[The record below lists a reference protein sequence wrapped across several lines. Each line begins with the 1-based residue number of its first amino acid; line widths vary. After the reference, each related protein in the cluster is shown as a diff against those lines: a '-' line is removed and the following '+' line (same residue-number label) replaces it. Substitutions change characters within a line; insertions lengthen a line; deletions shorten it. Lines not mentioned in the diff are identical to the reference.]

1 VPEPHRPLVIVG
13 SVRMKKL
20 VSSSLTLGFV
30 AALVLTGAARAQ
42 EKTVRIGTEAA
53 YAPFEF
59 KDDKGELKG
68 YEIQL
73 GNALCAAAKLK
84 CEWVNADFD
93 SLIPALNAHKI
104 DAILSQMSITDD
116 RKKAVDFTNQVT
128 IAPARFVAKTG
139 SGLTDD
145 PATLKGKTVAVQSGT
160 THEKYVTE
168 KLAGVAT
175 PKVYQTQDEAFLDVE
190 NGRADA
196 TLADATIEYDW
207 LQKTGKAKGFDYAGK
222 PLTDPVIFGDGTG
235 IAVRKGDT
243 ALADSFNKALATV
256 GSNGEFK
263 KINDSYFPFDITGSG
278 AAKK

>member
-1 VPEPHRPLVIVG
+1 
-13 SVRMKKL
+13 MKKL
-20 VSSSLTLGFV
+20 AVGLV
-30 AALVLTGAARAQ
+30 AVIALTGMARAQ
-42 EKTVRIGTEAA
+42 DRVVKIGTEAA

-84 CEWVNADFD
+84 CEWVNQDFD

-128 IAPARFVAKTG
+128 VAPARFVAKEG
-139 SGLTDD
+139 SGITDD
-145 PATLKGKTVAVQSGT
+145 PATLKGKTIAVQSGT

-168 KLAGVAT
+168 KLAGIAT
-175 PKVYQTQDEAFLDVE
+175 PKVYQSQDEAFLDVE

-207 LQKTGKAKGFDYAGK
+207 LEKTGKAKGFAYAGK
-222 PLTDPVIFGDGTG
+222 PLLDPAIFGDGTG
-235 IAVRKGDT
+235 IAVRKGDA
-243 ALADSFNKALATV
+243 ALADAFNKALVTV
-256 GSNGEFK
+256 GGDGTFK
-263 KINDSYFPFDITGSG
+263 KINDAYFPFDIVGSG
-278 AAKK
+278 AHAGK

>member
-1 VPEPHRPLVIVG
+1 
-13 SVRMKKL
+13 MKKL
-20 VSSSLTLGFV
+20 VVGLV
-30 AALVLTGAARAQ
+30 AAMALTGAARAQ
-42 EKTVRIGTEAA
+42 DKPVRIGTEAA

-84 CEWVNADFD
+84 CEWVNQDFD

-116 RKKAVDFTNQVT
+116 RKKAVDFSNQVT
-128 IAPARFVAKTG
+128 VAPARFVAKQG
-139 SGLTDD
+139 SGITDD
-145 PATLKGKTVAVQSGT
+145 PASLKGKTIAVQSGT

-207 LQKTGKAKGFDYAGK
+207 LEKTGKAKGFAYAGK
-222 PLTDPVIFGDGTG
+222 PLLDPVIFGDGTG

-243 ALADSFNKALATV
+243 ALAASFNTALATL
-256 GSNGEFK
+256 GANGEFK
-263 KINDSYFPFDITGSG
+263 KINDQYFPFDIVGSG
-278 AAKK
+278 ASKK

>member
-1 VPEPHRPLVIVG
+1 
-13 SVRMKKL
+13 MKKL
-20 VSSSLTLGFV
+20 AVGLV
-30 AALVLTGAARAQ
+30 AVMALTGLARAQ
-42 EKTVRIGTEAA
+42 DKVVKIGTEAA

-84 CEWVNADFD
+84 CEWVNQDFD

-116 RKKAVDFTNQVT
+116 RKKAVDFSNQVT
-128 IAPARFVAKTG
+128 VAPARFVAKQG
-139 SGLTDD
+139 SGITDD
-145 PATLKGKTVAVQSGT
+145 PGTLKGKTIAVQSGT

-168 KLAGVAT
+168 KLAGIAT
-175 PKVYQTQDEAFLDVE
+175 AKVYQSQDEAFLDVE

-207 LQKTGKAKGFDYAGK
+207 LEKTGKAKGFAYAGK
-222 PLTDPVIFGDGTG
+222 PLLDPAIFGDGTG
-235 IAVRKGDT
+235 IAVRKGDA
-243 ALADSFNKALATV
+243 ALADAFNKALVTV
-256 GSNGEFK
+256 GADGSFK
-263 KINDSYFPFDITGSG
+263 TINDQYFPFDIIGSG
-278 AAKK
+278 ARAGK

>member
-1 VPEPHRPLVIVG
+1 
-13 SVRMKKL
+13 MKKL
-20 VSSSLTLGFV
+20 VVGLV
-30 AALVLTGAARAQ
+30 AAIALTGAARAQ
-42 EKTVRIGTEAA
+42 DKVVRIGTEAA

-84 CEWVNADFD
+84 CEWVNQDFD

-128 IAPARFVAKTG
+128 VAPARFVAKDG
-139 SGLTDD
+139 SGITDD
-145 PATLKGKTVAVQSGT
+145 PATLKGKTIAVQSGT
-160 THEKYVTE
+160 THEKYVSE
-168 KLAGVAT
+168 KLAGVVTA
-175 PKVYQTQDEAFLDVE
+175 KVYQTQDEAFLDVE

-207 LQKTGKAKGFDYAGK
+207 LEKTGKAKGFAYAGK
-222 PLTDPVIFGDGTG
+222 PLLDPAIFGDGTG

-263 KINDSYFPFDITGSG
+263 KINDQYFPFDITGSG
-278 AAKK
+278 SKKQ

>member
-1 VPEPHRPLVIVG
+1 
-13 SVRMKKL
+13 MKKT
-20 VSSSLTLGFV
+20 VSYSLALGFV
-30 AALVLTGAARAQ
+30 ASLALAGGVNAQ

-116 RKKAVDFTNQVT
+116 RKKAVDFTAQVT
-128 IAPARFVAKTG
+128 IAPARFLAKDG
-139 SGLTDD
+139 SGITDD

-168 KLAGVAT
+168 KLAGIVT

-207 LQKTGKAKGFDYAGK
+207 LQKTGKAKGFAYAGK
-222 PLTDPVIFGDGTG
+222 PLTDPAIFGDGTG

-256 GSNGEFK
+256 GSDGEFK
-263 KINDSYFPFDITGSG
+263 TINDSYFPFDITGSG

>member
-1 VPEPHRPLVIVG
+1 MR
-13 SVRMKKL
+13 KL
-20 VSSSLTLGFV
+20 VCGLV
-30 AALVLTGAARAQ
+30 AAVALTSVAYAQ
-42 EKTVRIGTEAA
+42 DKTVKIGTEAA

-68 YEIQL
+68 YEIEL
-73 GNALCAAAKLK
+73 GIALCAAAKLK

-104 DAILSQMSITDD
+104 DAILSQMSITDE

-128 IAPARFVAKTG
+128 VAPARFVAKAG
-139 SGLTDD
+139 SGITDD
-145 PATLKGKTVAVQSGT
+145 PASLKGKTIAVQSGT
-160 THEKYVTE
+160 THERYLNE
-168 KLAGVAT
+168 KLKGVVT
-175 PKVYQTQDEAFLDVE
+175 PKVYQSQDEAFLDVE

-222 PLTDPVIFGDGTG
+222 PLLDREIFGDGTG

-243 ALADSFNKALATV
+243 ALRDSFDKALVAVTKD
-256 GSNGEFK
+256 GTFK
-263 KINDSYFPFDITGSG
+263 KINDKYFPFDIMGTGG
-278 AAKK
+278 KM

>member
-1 VPEPHRPLVIVG
+1 
-13 SVRMKKL
+13 MKMPTL
-20 VSSSLTLGFV
+20 NSLTLGL
-30 AALVLTGAARAQ
+30 AALAAVSVAGSVRAQ
-42 EKTVRIGTEAA
+42 DKPVRIGTEAA
-53 YAPFEF
+53 YAPFEY
-59 KDDKGELKG
+59 KDDHGDLKG

-73 GNALCAAAKLK
+73 GDALCAAAKIK

-116 RKKAVDFTNQVT
+116 RKKAVDFTHQVT
-128 IAPARFVAKTG
+128 VAPARFVAKEG
-139 SGLTDD
+139 SGITDD
-145 PATLKGKTVAVQSGT
+145 PSTLKGKTVAVQSGT

-168 KLAGVAT
+168 KLAGIAT

-207 LQKTGKAKGFDYAGK
+207 LQKTGKAKGFAYAGK
-222 PLTDPVIFGDGTG
+222 PLTDPAIFGDGTG

-243 ALADSFNKALATV
+243 TLVDSFNKALATV
-256 GSNGEFK
+256 GSDGQFK
-263 KINDSYFPFDITGSG
+263 KINDQYFPFDIEGSG
-278 AAKK
+278 AQK